1 MMKETG
7 KVLCRPIA
15 GYEENATSPAVHV
28 LCKYAN
34 LDSLRLADCQR
45 IVATWP
51 SEIEEPVVLAN
62 RAYLT
67 PPDFVILHR
76 YIS

>member
-1 MMKETG
+1 MMKEMG

-28 LCKYAN
+28 LSMPT
-34 LDSLRLADCQR
+34 LGLADCQR